1 MVTEANAHEPVRELM
16 ESMEAWMLVNGPGNL
31 AGEPA
36 QALARLLPQRLAAAN
51 TLAGTLD
58 GRTVPA
64 RFEKAA
70 ARLLVQTHAKHALG
84 VERRDKE
91 ARDAV
96 EAAID
101 LAKEYLGAA
110 RMRIEEPY
118 CLLER
123 DPARTH
129 HCGTYRGAFGVYTDA
144 REYAVQESRKGQQL
158 LETRRST
165 RPPPVAGCPSEREI
179 EAPKSSSYRTDLP
192 LDRRAIVEGA
202 RSLAR

>member
-51 TLAGTLD
+51 TLTGTLD
-58 GRTVPA
+58 GRTAPA
-64 RFEKAA
+64 RFAKAA
-70 ARLLVQTHAKHALG
+70 ARLLVETHAKHALG

-144 REYAVQESRKGQQL
+144 REYAVQESRKAQQHPFEILDCGGQVL
-158 LETRRST
+158 AVVRGGIVTG
-165 RPPPVAGCPSEREI
+165 PDGHGP
-179 EAPKSSSYRTDLP
+179 DLDP
-192 LDRRAIVEGA
+192 DKTLDPGRVE
-202 RSLAR
+202 